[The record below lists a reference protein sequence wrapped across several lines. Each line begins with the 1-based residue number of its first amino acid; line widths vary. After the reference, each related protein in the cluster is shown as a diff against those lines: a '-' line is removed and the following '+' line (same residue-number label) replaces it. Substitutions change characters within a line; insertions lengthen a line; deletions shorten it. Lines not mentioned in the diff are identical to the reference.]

1 MSISAPFIA
10 RPIATSLLAV
20 AILLSSVLAYSY
32 LPISSLPQVDFP
44 VIQVTTQLP
53 GANAD
58 TMARLIT
65 APLERQLG
73 QIPSLE
79 NMSSSSSQGLSQ
91 ITLQFA
97 LDRDI
102 NAAGQD
108 VQSAI
113 SAAGGQL
120 PQNLPYPPT
129 YAKVNPSDPPILTLA
144 LTSTGLSMERLSDL
158 ADTFLSP
165 RLSQVTGVGRVTVQ
179 GNIRPAVRV
188 QADPTQLSHY
198 HLALE
203 TVRAAIAN
211 SNVTGSK
218 GLLSGPEKAF
228 LIGANDQLE
237 TAKAYEE
244 VVVSYSNGAPVLLR
258 DVATIKAG
266 LENEKVAARYNGVPA
281 VIIDVQRQPGAN
293 IVGTVDL
300 LKKKLPQLW
309 RTDFHRA

>member
-20 AILLSSVLAYSY
+20 AVLLSSVLAYSF

-73 QIPSLE
+73 QIPSLQ
-79 NMSSSSSQGLSQ
+79 NMSSASSQGLSQ
-91 ITLQFA
+91 ITLQFN

-120 PQNLPYPPT
+120 PQNLPYPPV

-144 LTSTGLSMERLSDL
+144 LTSTGLSMEKMSDL
-158 ADTFLSP
+158 ADTF
-165 RLSQVTGVGRVTVQ
+165 
-179 GNIRPAVRV
+179 
-188 QADPTQLSHY
+188 
-198 HLALE
+198 
-203 TVRAAIAN
+203 
-211 SNVTGSK
+211 
-218 GLLSGPEKAF
+218 
-228 LIGANDQLE
+228 
-237 TAKAYEE
+237 
-244 VVVSYSNGAPVLLR
+244 
-258 DVATIKAG
+258 
-266 LENEKVAARYNGVPA
+266 
-281 VIIDVQRQPGAN
+281 
-293 IVGTVDL
+293 
-300 LKKKLPQLW
+300 
-309 RTDFHRA
+309 